1 MDEKEE
7 KKVSAEKKETKKE
20 VKKDS
25 NKDTKSAKKE
35 TPKKV
40 EVKKEV
46 SKKQTVKKEQPKKEE
61 TKKKANKPESKEES
75 VSNEQT
81 QKDYTFRKVEN
92 INLKE
97 EKKGSFIGKLFKA
110 ILIVIIILI
119 VFYCIFVAR
128 NFLILSDIQEKVR
141 QYDNLTNYSYETKG
155 TAPGQDSVYNF
166 SKSGNIDRMD
176 VTFYLDSGEER
187 SLVVWRDVETN
198 EAIVAY
204 PIEKE
209 AITTTPDQASLG
221 LAKLP
226 FQLALQG
233 DYLKLYSLTALIYS
247 EEYNGKDCYVIQM
260 GLDSKEWV
268 EKNTGIVWKVQNGNL
283 VTEVVNVEINTVDEI
298 YKPDLTGYEITEQE

>member
-1 MDEKEE
+1 MGFVMGEKEE
-7 KKVSAEKKETKKE
+7 KKVNVEVKET
-20 VKKDS
+20 KKDS
-25 NKDTKSAKKE
+25 NKDTKSNKKE
-35 TPKKV
+35 TPKK
-40 EVKKEV
+40 EV
-46 SKKQTVKKEQPKKEE
+46 SKRQTVKKEQPEKEE
-61 TKKKANKPESKEES
+61 TKQKANKLESKEENAS
-75 VSNEQT
+75 T
-81 QKDYTFRKVEN
+81 DKIDYTFRKVEN